1 MSEGVPQD
9 METRGGIVSAVRP
22 DSLGAVCGMQ
32 VGDRLLA
39 INGHLLRDVIDYRYH
54 AADEHL
60 MLEIIRDGERLHLEV
75 VRGYG
80 QDLGLEFGEPVFDGI
95 RRCNNRCLFCFLKQ
109 MPPGLRPSLYVR
121 DDDYR
126 YSFLFGNF
134 ITLTNLTEA
143 DWERIATQH
152 LTPLHVSIHAT
163 NLSLRRE
170 LLGNPRTPDILRQL
184 QRLGE
189 LGIQVHGQIVIVPG
203 MNDGQALRASIE
215 ELLALYPTVQTLA
228 LVPVGLT
235 RFQTAPLR
243 TLYSREAAAVL
254 DTADE
259 YIVRARE
266 RVGRT
271 WLYPSDE
278 LYLLA
283 DRPLPPADFYESDAQ
298 LENGAGLVRALL
310 GDWQAVRP
318 NVPEGSDVSSIT
330 LVCGTLIA
338 PILRR
343 LAGELATRWGGRVR
357 VVPVPNDFF
366 GRTVTVSG
374 LLMGE
379 DVLTVLEGEDVGQRV
394 FLPRAMFGSEARRTL
409 DDLTREDIEE
419 TLGVPVTLASRMGD
433 VVEELV

>member
-1 MSEGVPQD
+1 MPRDMKTQGGV
-9 METRGGIVSAVRP
+9 ISAVRP
-22 DSLGAVCGMQ
+22 DSLGAASGVE

-60 MLEIIRDGERLHLEV
+60 VLEIIRDGERLRLEM

-80 QDLGLEFGEPVFDGI
+80 QDLGLEFAEPVFDGI
-95 RRCNNRCLFCFLKQ
+95 RRCNNRCPFCFLKQ

-143 DWERIATQH
+143 DWERIGAQH
-152 LTPLHVSIHAT
+152 LTPLYVSIHAT
-163 NLSLRRE
+163 DLFLRRK
-170 LLGNPRTPDILRQL
+170 LLGNPRALDILRQL

-189 LGIQVHGQIVIVPG
+189 MGIQVHGQIVIVPG
-203 MNDGQALRASIE
+203 MNDGQALRTSIE

-243 TLYSREAAAVL
+243 ALHPREAAAVL
-254 DTADE
+254 DMADE
-259 YIVRARE
+259 YIAQARK

-283 DRPLPPADFYESDAQ
+283 ERPLPPADFYEDDAQ
-298 LENGAGLVRALL
+298 LENGAGLIRALL
-310 GDWQAVRP
+310 EDWQAARA
-318 NVPEGSDVSSIT
+318 DVAGGGEASSIT

-338 PILRR
+338 PLLGR
-343 LAGELATRWGGRVR
+343 LADELSTRWGGTVR
-357 VVPVPNDFF
+357 VIAVPNDFF
-366 GRTVTVSG
+366 GRGVTVSG
-374 LLMGE
+374 LLMGK
-379 DVLTVLEGEDVGQRV
+379 DVLAALEGEDVGQHI
-394 FLPRAMFGSEARRTL
+394 FLPRAMFGSERHRTL
-409 DDLTREDIEE
+409 DDLTREDIQE
-419 TLGVPVTLASRMGD
+419 TLGVPVSLASRMGD
-433 VVEELV
+433 VVEALM

>member
-1 MSEGVPQD
+1 MPQD
-9 METRGGIVSAVRP
+9 ANIKGGVVSAVRA
-22 DSLGAVCGMQ
+22 DSLGAACGVQ
-32 VGDRLLA
+32 PGDRLLA
-39 INGHLLRDVIDYRYH
+39 INGHSLRDVIDYRYH
-54 AADEHL
+54 AADEFL
-60 MLEIIRDGERLHLEV
+60 VLEMIRDGERQRLEM

-80 QDLGLEFGEPVFDGI
+80 QDLGLEFAEPVFDGV
-95 RRCNNRCLFCFLKQ
+95 RRCNNHCPFCFLRQ

-134 ITLTNLTEA
+134 ITLTNLTGA
-143 DWERIATQH
+143 DWKRIGAQH
-152 LTPLHVSIHAT
+152 LTPLYVSIHAT
-163 NLSLRRE
+163 ALALRRE
-170 LLGNPRTPDILRQL
+170 LLGNPQAPDILQQL

-189 LGIQVHGQIVIVPG
+189 MDIRVHGQIVIVPG

-215 ELLALYPTVQTLA
+215 KLLTLYPTVQTLA

-243 TLYSREAAAVL
+243 TLYPREAAAVL
-254 DTADE
+254 DMSEE
-259 YIVRARE
+259 YIVQARK
-266 RVGRT
+266 RLGRT

-283 DRPLPPADFYESDAQ
+283 DRPLPPADFYDDDAQ

-310 GDWQAVRP
+310 DDWQTARP
-318 NVPEGSDVSSIT
+318 NVPGGGEASSIT

-338 PILRR
+338 PLLRR
-343 LAGELATRWGGRVR
+343 LADELSARWGGHVR

-366 GRTVTVSG
+366 GRSVTVSG

-379 DVLTVLEGEDVGQRV
+379 DVLATLDGEEVGKRV
-394 FLPRAMFGSEARRTL
+394 FLPCAMFGSEARRTL

-419 TLGVPVTLASRMGD
+419 ALCVPVTLASRMGD
-433 VVEELV
+433 VVETLDRT